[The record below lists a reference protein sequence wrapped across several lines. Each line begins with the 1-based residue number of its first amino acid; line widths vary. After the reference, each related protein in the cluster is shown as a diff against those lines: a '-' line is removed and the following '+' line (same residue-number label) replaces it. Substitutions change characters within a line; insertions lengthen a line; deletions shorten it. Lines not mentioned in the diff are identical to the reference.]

1 MKNVIAMTLLL
12 VSTSVLADIC
22 GKEDD
27 REPSFDP
34 RVGRLVKTGET
45 SGCTATLISNKC
57 VVTIGSCVS
66 RDYVEFNVP
75 SAIAGVPQASL
86 EKDRYYL
93 DPSFLQYDV
102 GGMGNNW
109 AVIKLQKNELTNL
122 EAGQVQGHYKVAT
135 KKPSAKSNIKVIGYG
150 YALNDLGDI
159 MSGQIPANK
168 YPDTLHYSQQVSK
181 GLLAKAGSVFLPEI
195 MEHTA
200 DTSYGSWGAPVINE
214 ATNEII
220 GITTHGGCRAAARSN
235 TGTSITGSK
244 KFKEAVNKC
253 LSL

>member
-1 MKNVIAMTLLL
+1 MKKLMMVTLMLI
-12 VSTSVLADIC
+12 STSVLADIC

-27 REPSFDP
+27 RAPNFDP
-34 RVGRLVKTGET
+34 RVGRLVKTGQT
-45 SGCTATLISNKC
+45 SGCTATLISNNC
-57 VVTIGSCVS
+57 LVTIGSCAS

-75 SAIAGVPQASL
+75 QAIAGVPQSSL
-86 EKDRYYL
+86 EKDRYHL
-93 DPSFLQYDV
+93 DPGFLQYDV

-109 AVIKLQKNELTNL
+109 AVIKLQKNELTNMD
-122 EAGQVQGHYKVAT
+122 AGVVQGHYKVAT

-159 MSGQIPANK
+159 MSGQIPANR
-168 YPDTLHYSQQVSK
+168 YPDTLHYSQQVSSGTLTK
-181 GLLAKAGSVFLPEI
+181 SGSVFLPEI
-195 MEHTA
+195 LEHTA
-200 DTSYGSWGAPVINE
+200 DTSYGSWGAPIINE
-214 ATNEII
+214 AGEII